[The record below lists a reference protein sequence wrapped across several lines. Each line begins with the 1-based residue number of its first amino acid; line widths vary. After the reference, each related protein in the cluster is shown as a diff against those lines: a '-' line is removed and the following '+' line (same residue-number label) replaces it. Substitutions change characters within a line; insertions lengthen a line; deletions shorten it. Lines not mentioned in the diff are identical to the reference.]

1 MARNL
6 RDHVVVIS
14 SLDCSNDGSVSGSG
28 PSYTVTYDTGEDV
41 SDAQIGHYVYI
52 EKREAGAG
60 ASSTVLST
68 YVYVITAKTTGS
80 GLGGGELEAPDG
92 QHTLTLKYVYDTA
105 ETGDDS
111 PADLPNGSG
120 SSGSP
125 DRADHKVVMILGPS
139 FEMFME

>member
-14 SLDCSNDGSVSGSG
+14 SLQCHNDGSVSGSG

-68 YVYVITAKTTGS
+68 YVFVITDKNTG
-80 GLGGGELEAPDG
+80 GGGGEMEMGG
-92 QHTLTLKYVYDTA
+92 QHELTLKYVYDTA

-125 DRADHKVVMILGPS
+125 DRADHKVVMILGPG

>member
-1 MARNL
+1 MTKNL
-6 RDHVVVIS
+6 INHVVVIS

-68 YVYVITAKTTGS
+68 YVYVITAKSTG
-80 GLGGGELEAPDG
+80 GGGEMEMG
-92 QHTLTLKYVYDTA
+92 GNHTLTLKYLYDTA

-125 DRADHKVVMILGPS
+125 DRADHKVVMILGPG